1 MERTRPSGQSR
12 LISEPGKGKRMN
24 LFDRAIAA
32 VNPEKALRREQA
44 RCRLQILRKFQDSGY
59 DESGA
64 SHSRNAM
71 RGWNASS
78 KSPQEDIDRN
88 LHTLRQRS
96 RSLMMSA
103 PIGVSALKTNRTNI
117 VGTGLRARPTID
129 RKVLGLSEDEAKNW
143 NRRTQREFELWAK
156 SKHCDTTKV
165 NNFYEMQQI
174 VCLSWLMN
182 GDAVALVRYSDR
194 ETAYMPYGLRIHMI
208 ESDKVC
214 NPQSYGSYVNLQ
226 QVNPDNG
233 NRIYNGVE
241 IDSQGAVVAYHIC
254 STYPNSSM
262 QVEKKWERVEA
273 FGKRTGFQNVL
284 MVYESERAEQYRG
297 VPYLAPVIESIK
309 QLTRYSEAEIMAAV
323 INGFFTIFI
332 TTEKNTSEMP
342 FTGFAEDG
350 EGEVSDGSNY
360 GIGPGMINILAP
372 GEDIKAADP
381 ARPNVNFDAFTTAYA
396 KYIGAALEI
405 PSELLLK
412 QFGASYSAS
421 KAALEEAWKAFRMK
435 RTWLVNDF
443 CQPVYEMWLV
453 EAIALGRISAPGF
466 YLDPSIREAWCK
478 CSWNGPSQGML
489 DPLKEINAATKR
501 VALGVSTREIE
512 TMEMNGGNFDDN
524 AAQLK
529 HEAGLMGK
537 IGKLMSEESEGRDG
551 ESRH

>member
-1 MERTRPSGQSR
+1 
-12 LISEPGKGKRMN
+12 MN
-24 LFDRAIAA
+24 LFDKA
-32 VNPEKALRREQA
+32 VEAVSPEKALRREQA
-44 RCRLQILRKFQDSGY
+44 RCRLQVLRKFQDSGY
-59 DESGA
+59 DEGGA
-64 SHSRNAM
+64 SRSKNAM
-71 RGWNASS
+71 KGWNASS
-78 KSPQEDIDRN
+78 RSPQEDIDQN

-103 PIGVSALKTNRTNI
+103 PIGVSAIKTNRTNI
-117 VGTGLRARPTID
+117 VGVGLRARPNID
-129 RKVLGLSEDEAKNW
+129 RELLGLSEEEAKRW
-143 NRRTQREFELWAK
+143 CRKTQREFELWAK

-174 VCLSWLMN
+174 ACTSWLMN
-182 GDAVALVRYSDR
+182 GDAVALVRYCDKES
-194 ETAYMPYGLRIHMI
+194 AFMPYGLRLHMI

-214 NPQSYGSYVNLQ
+214 SPQSSGGYVNLQ
-226 QVNPDNG
+226 QKNPENG

-241 IDSQGAVVAYHIC
+241 IDEDGAVTAYYIC
-254 STYPNSSM
+254 NTYPHSSL
-262 QVEKKWERVEA
+262 QAGKKWERVEA

-297 VPYLAPVIESIK
+297 VPYLAPVIEALK

-323 INGFFTIFI
+323 INGFFTIFV
-332 TTEKNTSEMP
+332 TTEKNTAETP
-342 FTGFAEDG
+342 FAG
-350 EGEVSDGSNY
+350 VSDDTEQLSDGTNY
-360 GIGPGMINILAP
+360 GMGPGMINILAP
-372 GEDIKAADP
+372 GENIKAADP

-412 QFGASYSAS
+412 QFGSSYSAS

-453 EAIALGRISAPGF
+453 EAIAIGRINAPGF
-466 YLDPSIREAWCK
+466 YLDASIREAWCR
-478 CSWNGPSQGML
+478 CTWNGPSQGML

-501 VALGVSTREIE
+501 VALGVSTRETE
-512 TMEMNGGNFDDN
+512 TMEMNSGSFDDN

-529 HEAGLMGK
+529 HEAGLMGEINK
-537 IGKLMSEESEGRDG
+537 KMKADTEAKDSRRESGQW
-551 ESRH
+551 